1 MKKYKLKQWY
11 PSLPKDWKVGVVI
24 KQSGIECLSNIY
36 CPLNSLTHQTL
47 NKGEVE
53 NSPDYWEEVVEKDYE
68 ILGVLH
74 LKTDTTFTL
83 LEGQAVW
90 GSDVDIIQIRRPSD
104 GEVFNLGDVVTSE
117 LICWENATIE
127 SFTTEGN
134 CALVKYNTGGQF
146 VTEYLRN
153 IKKRLPVITTKDGIT
168 LYEGD
173 TWYGLHEF
181 SKEGIIT
188 RTTRESDPKGRY
200 ENLTLFSTMEAAE
213 DYVLM
218 NKPCLSIQDV
228 LNFIPEGVTAITKHN
243 LCNKL
248 KTLVKTP

>member
-1 MKKYKLKQWY
+1 MKKYKLKKRY
-11 PSLPKDWKVGVVI
+11 PSLPKDWKAGTTI
-24 KQSGIECLSNIY
+24 EQSGLK
-36 CPLNSLTHQTL
+36 SLEYLYYVKYLGLPTSRALH
-47 NKGEVE
+47 KDEVE
-53 NSPDYWEEVVEKDYE
+53 NNPDYWEEVVEKDYE

-117 LICWENATIE
+117 LIYWTNATIE
-127 SFTTEGN
+127 SFSTEGN
-134 CALVKYNTGGQF
+134 QASVKYSTDGRQF

-153 IKKRLPVITTKDGIT
+153 IKKRLPVITTTDGVF

-200 ENLTLFSTMEAAE
+200 ENLTIFSTKEAAE
-213 DYVLM
+213 EYVLM

-228 LNFIPEGVTAITKHN
+228 DNIVDLTPYKEG
-243 LCNKL
+243 KL
-248 KTLVKTP
+248 KSLVKERI